1 MTSTPTTEIL
11 VHIAAASRASDD
23 ARYRTLA
30 RAYAAFEPAKRLN
43 ISVRDADNRESGCAA
58 DGATSSV
65 TKFEKCQP
73 TGSISHMSVASTST
87 GGCGGSFQ
95 FASLSFESVWDNVQ
109 SPAILR
115 ATAEP
120 AASKSLPPHKDRL
133 HYVSPNDYIPD
144 SQPENECQI
153 SCRRPSVHKDDG
165 SLTASA
171 ISSSSVVES
180 QESGESDASVGNS
193 RIKDTRRYAS
203 PDLSVMPVEQT
214 GGVFEDL
221 QSQPQPLSQRSAN
234 VQHSLQTE
242 GLCGDD
248 SSFESSPPLHDPNAA
263 GSCMNA
269 SILESGHRI
278 PCSGIDIPSS
288 LPEEVGRA
296 VLQKKSYSHEW
307 RGHLESLPSS
317 GALKHVRADSEPAE
331 ETAETRSQYLSNSSN
346 DPSQKQA
353 SYKEEPLLKKRCP
366 AAPSVA
372 KAANTRDD
380 DKPNVAGTPSGD
392 NLHLFRTLTEPLPT
406 SSPRWTAPGLYLDQ
420 SLRILS
426 PEPPVACLHL
436 DVASLI
442 TEKMAKLAQDLDI
455 TRRYRPLP
463 LRDEKGDDDRTR
475 NQEGEGKREL
485 RPFERGYWRLS
496 MSGWPAT
503 LRQQAWTFLAKYIG
517 AGDAGWSV
525 WCSRDPAPHTWLR
538 LYCFAA
544 TAGHT
549 YLILYLAS
557 QRQILATGAEWL
569 DGSDAPVIVVPPRR
583 KKQ

>member
-23 ARYRTLA
+23 ARYRNLT
-30 RAYAAFEPAKRLN
+30 RAYADFEPVRRLN
-43 ISVRDADNRESGCAA
+43 ISVRDGDNRESGCAA
-58 DGATSSV
+58 DSATPSV

-73 TGSISHMSVASTST
+73 TGSILQMSVANTST
-87 GGCGGSFQ
+87 DSCGGSFQ

-109 SPAILR
+109 SPAIPL
-115 ATAEP
+115 ATAKP
-120 AASKSLPPHKDRL
+120 AARKSLAPQNDRL
-133 HYVSPNDYIPD
+133 YYVSPNDYIPD
-144 SQPENECQI
+144 SQPENEYLVP
-153 SCRRPSVHKDDG
+153 CRQPLVHKDKG
-165 SLTASA
+165 SLNDPASL
-171 ISSSSVVES
+171 SSCVVES
-180 QESGESDASVGNS
+180 RESGESDASQSNKHI
-193 RIKDTRRYAS
+193 RRTRRYAS
-203 PDLSVMPVEQT
+203 PDLGVMPVEQT
-214 GGVFEDL
+214 GDVLEYL

-234 VQHSLQTE
+234 VQNSLQTK

-248 SSFESSPPLHDPNAA
+248 SLFESISLFHDTNAA
-263 GSCMNA
+263 ESSMYA
-269 SILESGHRI
+269 SILESGHT
-278 PCSGIDIPSS
+278 CSGIDIPSS
-288 LPEEVGRA
+288 LPEEMGKA
-296 VLQKKSYSHEW
+296 VLQKESYLHEC
-307 RGHLESLPSS
+307 RGQLESLPLS
-317 GALKHVRADSEPAE
+317 GALKHARADSEPAE
-331 ETAETRSQYLSNSSN
+331 ETAETRSQYIFDSSN
-346 DPSQKQA
+346 DSSQRQV
-353 SYKEEPLLKKRCP
+353 SYKKEPLLKKRCL

-372 KAANTRDD
+372 KVANTQDD
-380 DKPNVAGTPSGD
+380 NKPDVAGTLSGD
-392 NLHLFRTLTEPLPT
+392 NLHLFTTLTQPLPT
-406 SSPRWTAPGLYLDQ
+406 SSPTWSAPGLLDQ

-436 DVASLI
+436 DAASLI

-463 LRDEKGDDDRTR
+463 LRHEQGDDDQNRKR
-475 NQEGEGKREL
+475 EGEGKREL

-525 WCSRDPAPHTWLR
+525 WCSRDSAPHTWLR

-569 DGSDAPVIVVPPRR
+569 DDSDEPLIVVPPRR
-583 KKQ
+583 KKP